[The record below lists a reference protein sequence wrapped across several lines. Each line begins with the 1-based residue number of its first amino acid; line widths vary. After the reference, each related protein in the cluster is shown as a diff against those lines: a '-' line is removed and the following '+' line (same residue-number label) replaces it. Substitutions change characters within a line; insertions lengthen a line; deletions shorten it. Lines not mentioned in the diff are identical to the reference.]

1 MDPSRNT
8 SSFDDKMHSSDS
20 TDRERL
26 LMDEEDPHWSH
37 SKNSARAGRGQWLNI
52 IFVFI
57 LAVLSCLVGVFIGQN
72 QGDLNETCTRRVT
85 QHSPVISGVGLNYH
99 SERFNGSL
107 LKENIFRQDASPEVD
122 AAWASIGANYRAI
135 RVPADEAEKS
145 GLAADQVKISEK
157 YGGGY
162 PANVEG
168 LHHLHC
174 LNLLR
179 QSLYYNYD
187 YYHDLGTGA
196 FSNNEFIVRRH
207 VTHCLD
213 ILRQQLMCSVD
224 VGVLGQVWVH
234 PEHPEPFVDFNT
246 EHKCRNFDQI
256 RDWAQ
261 QHQLPETVPSDF
273 LEPPKMGDRVY
284 EAIP

>member
-1 MDPSRNT
+1 
-8 SSFDDKMHSSDS
+8 MHSSERSDS

-26 LMDEEDPHWSH
+26 LVDEEDAHWAQG
-37 SKNSARAGRGQWLNI
+37 KTNSRAGPGRWLNI

-72 QGDLNETCTRRVT
+72 RGDSDEACTRRVT
-85 QHSPVISGVGLNYH
+85 QHSPVISNVGLNYH

-135 RVPADEAEKS
+135 RVPAEEAEKS

-234 PEHPEPFVDFNT
+234 PDHPEPFVDFNT

-256 RDWAQ
+256 REWAQ
-261 QHQLPETVPSDF
+261 QNQLPETVPSDF
-273 LEPPKMGDRVY
+273 LEPPKIGDRVY